1 MQNTF
6 NCAIPIFWS
15 IIKNLWIFPNFQV
28 FFKFILGAVSCGA
41 QDRISPWAPQL
52 TAPKKNPTLGAAT
65 YGAQEEFHLGRRN
78 LRRPRRI
85 LPWAPQLTAS
95 KTNLENNLKMG
106 KIQSFFMMLQKIGI
120 AQLNVF
126 CTALGLWFRA
136 KAVQIIFFCA
146 FSFFLRKLKN
156 EGIFH
161 PRRWIQPN
169 IKEVGAR
176 GSGSHP
182 SIWA

>member
-1 MQNTF
+1 MCNSYFLKHHKKSLDFSQFSSFFQIYLGRSKLRRQRRN
-6 NCAIPIFWS
+6 
-15 IIKNLWIFPNFQV
+15 FP
-28 FFKFILGAVSCGA
+28 
-41 QDRISPWAPQL
+41 
-52 TAPKKNPTLGAAT
+52 LGAAT

-95 KTNLENNLKMG
+95 KTNLEKNLKMG

-156 EGIFH
+156 EGILH
-161 PRRWIQPN
+161 PRR
-169 IKEVGAR
+169 
-176 GSGSHP
+176 
-182 SIWA
+182 